1 MDEWDQHPD
10 FPMAVHRLRGVD
22 VSPLRRRTIPSRF
35 VICAGASDVS
45 LYTIPLVSTAP
56 SPDIYV
62 PLHVSCYRRNA
73 PSDVVPLSLGPHC
86 PRVRVQHRRH
96 EHVPLLLWCWG
107 GERELYPAREQ
118 REHEGDRGEGELSE
132 HGGRERVGGVVKRER
147 ERVGE
152 ELGEGP
158 QGRGC
163 LGWWGLYVL
172 ALSCV
177 PSIDCAGARCIR
189 YTHTI
194 KTGFTSGG
202 LIDALAAAG
211 PTKRRG
217 RQLPRESELPCAGC
231 AGGEV
236 GRRRELEKTGGG
248 AWEPP
253 AVGSARR
260 VLGGGLRPR
269 TFPQRAVCVPRAL
282 CGGQLGARDSAGVLV
297 SRFAPPARGA

>member
-10 FPMAVHRLRGVD
+10 ATQASCHSQGVA

-62 PLHVSCYRRNA
+62 PLHVSWYRRNA

-96 EHVPLLLWCWG
+96 EHVPLLLQCRSSEG
-107 GERELYPAREQ
+107 ELYPAREQ

-147 ERVGE
+147 GLGE
-152 ELGEGP
+152 ESREGP
-158 QGRGC
+158 QGRTC
-163 LGWWGLYVL
+163 AGWWGLYVL

-253 AVGSARR
+253 VVGSARR
-260 VLGGGLRPR
+260 VLGWGLTSADVPP
-269 TFPQRAVCVPRAL
+269 TSCVHAASSVR
-282 CGGQLGARDSAGVLV
+282 GSAGCT
-297 SRFAPPARGA
+297 R